1 MVEKTQVAS
10 RRHFQSIRAR
20 TSTSSGLGQV
30 IGGLLMKVKRQV
42 SLLVRLSIMGY
53 RAQQP

>member
-10 RRHFQSIRAR
+10 RRHFQSIRAH